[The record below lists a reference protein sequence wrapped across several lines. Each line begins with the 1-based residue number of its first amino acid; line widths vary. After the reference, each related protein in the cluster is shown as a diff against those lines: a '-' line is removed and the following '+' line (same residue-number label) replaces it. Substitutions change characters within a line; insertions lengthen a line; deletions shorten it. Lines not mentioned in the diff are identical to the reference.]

1 MSIESIK
8 VRDLNTTSSI
18 GGNDLLLV
26 AKTDGTTQN
35 VKISDLLTYVSS
47 NSSNSSNSSG
57 WSSGWVNYAGVTAV
71 ANNATLSF
79 THNLGTDDLIFSLF
93 ARDTDGGGNS
103 VRVDLQ
109 PTNPPTSLGAQFWG
123 AQIQGIEA
131 NTVTVQLPSYGVIK
145 LEASGNW
152 GWKNWNTQQI
162 KVVAKVI

>member
-18 GGNDLLLV
+18 GENDLLLV

-47 NSSNSSNSSG
+47 NSSNSAG
-57 WSSGWVNYAGVTAV
+57 WSSGWINHVGLLEPTAV
-71 ANNATLSF
+71 ANSATLSF
-79 THNLGTDDLIFSLF
+79 THNLDTDDLTFSLF

-109 PTNPPTSLGAQFWG
+109 PTNPPTSLNAQFYG
-123 AQIQGIEA
+123 AQIQDIEA
-131 NTVTVQLPSYGVIK
+131 NTVTVQLSSYGVIK
-145 LEASGNW
+145 LEADGNW
-152 GWKNWNTQQI
+152 DSKNWNTQQI
-162 KVVAKVI
+162 KVVAK